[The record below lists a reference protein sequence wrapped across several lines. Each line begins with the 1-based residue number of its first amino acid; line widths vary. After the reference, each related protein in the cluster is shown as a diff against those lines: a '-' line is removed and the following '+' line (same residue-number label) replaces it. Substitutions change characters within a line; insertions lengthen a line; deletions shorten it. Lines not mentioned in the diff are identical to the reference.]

1 MPRKPRIEENTPL
14 PSSSATLTRA
24 YREGMCTRSVV
35 AAGEDQDAYDRLLQ
49 DLRDQFQPR
58 NPGEEHLVQQ
68 AADATWRSG
77 RLKGI
82 ESALLGADEVDT
94 HELDLIS
101 RWQVRM
107 ESSYFKAYNELKRL
121 LKLRDEANTQAD
133 SEPSQPIEE
142 CVYWWDPVTN
152 KRQQIAGP
160 PQEYD
165 PAREIGPHKN
175 NIPYSDPPRNTRLR
189 VKP

>member
-1 MPRKPRIEENTPL
+1 MLGTQEKSQAAVR
-14 PSSSATLTRA
+14 SASLTKAYRQGMLTR
-24 YREGMCTRSVV
+24 GVV
-35 AAGEDQDAYDRLLQ
+35 AQSEDREKYDQVLQ
-49 DLRDQFQPR
+49 NLYNQFQPR
-58 NPGEEHLVQQ
+58 TPSEEYLVKQ
-68 AADATWRSG
+68 ATDASWRLD

-82 ESALLGADEVDT
+82 EAALLGADEIDSQ
-94 HELDLIS
+94 ELDRIS

-121 LKLRDEANTQAD
+121 LKLRDEAN
-133 SEPSQPIEE
+133 IEE
-142 CVYWWDPVTN
+142 APAKEALEQCVYWWDPVTN

-175 NIPYSDPPRNTRLR
+175 NIPYSDPNPNKSRLR
-189 VKP
+189 TKP